1 MRKDV
6 SDFNVIRDVSKT
18 LETVLTNGLSELT
31 PTPPPI
37 AVVHDLQGTI
47 STSPA
52 QLTLFLFE
60 VLEDPS
66 ARNRPHMREPSV
78 TEVIHRRP
86 PVALILRYLV
96 TPWSGD
102 RLTDHIILGRTIQV
116 LYDGAII
123 SGPQLEGDLANYNE
137 ALKVTMMPLT
147 LEDRTRVWQAV
158 QKPYRTS
165 ITYEV
170 RVVNIESDQARK
182 QPPVKNRTLRPA
194 KPEEMS

>member
-1 MRKDV
+1 M
-6 SDFNVIRDVSKT
+6 SDFNVIRDVSTT
-18 LETVLTNGLSELT
+18 LETVLTNGLSNLT
-31 PTPPPI
+31 PAPPPI
-37 AVVHDLQGTI
+37 AIVHDLQGSIPT
-47 STSPA
+47 TPA
-52 QLTLFLFE
+52 KLTLFLFE

-66 ARNRPHMREPSV
+66 ARNRPHTREPSTNEV
-78 TEVIHRRP
+78 THRRP
-86 PVALILRYLV
+86 PVALLLRYLV

-102 RLTDHIILGRTIQV
+102 RHTDHIILGRTIQV

-123 SGPQLEGDLANYNE
+123 SGSQLEGDLASYNE

-165 ITYEV
+165 LTYEV
-170 RVVNIESDQARK
+170 RVVNIESEQVRK

-194 KPEEMS
+194 TPEEEVL